1 MDRQDII
8 RALRDL
14 GVDSRFVTIRED
26 AVLINNAG
34 LARFSAKWQRSFEE
48 ETGLRVARSRTFMAI
63 CQKVSR
69 TISRHRMLKPRDT
82 VLVALSGGKDSLI
95 LLNALEPYRR
105 KYGIELVA
113 ATVDLKVGH
122 QTPWREGSRGLEI
135 TRRQCRVL
143 GIEHHHLKT
152 GYDSLKVTEELNELA
167 RKGHRYNPCFTC
179 SHIRRSLLTHLA
191 EELGASSIAFAHT
204 LDDDSDTILASLI
217 KGEKVKPLEPV
228 KTFGEGFIQLKKDRI
243 VLRPTRII
251 RPLIEVPESIIIRAL
266 RELQIEYYDDKKKC
280 IYSREWGDSIRKKA
294 HAIIQDLEREV
305 PNVREMIAASA
316 RK

>member
-1 MDRQDII
+1 MDRSDISKT
-8 RALRDL
+8 LKDL

-26 AVLINNAG
+26 AVLVNNAG
-34 LARFSAKWQRSFEE
+34 LARFSAKKQRRFEE
-48 ETGLRVARSRTFMAI
+48 ETGVRVGRSTTFTAI
-63 CQKVSR
+63 CQRVSR
-69 TISRHRMLKPRDT
+69 TIPRHKMLKPKDR

-105 KYGIELVA
+105 KYGVELVA

-122 QTPWREGSRGLEI
+122 QTPWREGSKGLEI

-143 GIEHHHLKT
+143 GIEHRHLKT
-152 GYDSLKVTEELNELA
+152 EYDSLELTDELNELA
-167 RKGHRYNPCFTC
+167 RKGHKYNPCFTC

-204 LDDDSDTILASLI
+204 LDDDTDTILASLM
-217 KGEKVKPLEPV
+217 KGEKIKPLEPV
-228 KTFGEGFIQLKKDRI
+228 KTFGENFIQLKEDRI
-243 VLRPTRII
+243 VMRPSRII
-251 RPLIEVPESIIIRAL
+251 RPLIEVPESMVIKAL
-266 RELQIEYYDDKKKC
+266 QELDIEYYDDKKKC

-294 HAIIQDLEREV
+294 HAVILELEREV
-305 PNVREMIAASA
+305 PNVREMMAASA